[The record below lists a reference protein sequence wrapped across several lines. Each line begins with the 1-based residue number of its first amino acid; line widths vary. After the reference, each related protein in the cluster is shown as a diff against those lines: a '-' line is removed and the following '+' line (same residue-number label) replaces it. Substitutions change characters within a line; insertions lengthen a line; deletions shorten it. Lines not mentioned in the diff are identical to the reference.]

1 MSEGVLR
8 RPENSDQ
15 GILPDA
21 GSFRDRENRVY
32 RVGDRI
38 FRGISAGAYERW
50 KDVSSSQF
58 YNALLT
64 EAKIIPTTDVSNSE
78 IAHQGDLAG
87 WPAVLSHETI
97 PFVSYP
103 YEWSFSMLKD
113 SALLHLDILERAI
126 PQGWTLKDSSAYNI
140 QWRACRPV
148 FIDTPSF
155 DHYNAG
161 DPWRGYRQF
170 CMMFLYPL
178 MLKAYLGVDF
188 GPLLRSYLDGIDPAV
203 ADKFLWRGARF
214 RKGVFSHVHLHS
226 RMQERA
232 ATRELDEARRLT
244 EEAAGAPEATRPIR
258 HSEAMVLGLIQGLR
272 AMIEKMRTPKERTTW
287 SGYESDHSYSD
298 NSHQKKKEFV
308 DRHAAAR
315 DYKMIWDIGCN
326 TGTFSRICESH
337 ARHIIS
343 IDGDSK
349 AIDRLYQQEKP
360 RDAQRIL
367 PLIIDLTNVSP
378 NQGWRGA
385 ERKSL
390 ESRGK
395 PDLIVCLAL
404 IHHMV
409 ISANIPMAE
418 FIDWLAGM
426 GGDIIIEFVTAED
439 SMARMLLR
447 NKVNQYQDYTL
458 TEFERLITR
467 KFAITDSEELKGG
480 HRKIY
485 FLSRL

>member
-1 MSEGVLR
+1 MSEGALR
-8 RPENSDQ
+8 RPQSSDQ

-32 RVGDRI
+32 RAGDQI
-38 FRGISAGAYERW
+38 YRGVSASACQHW
-50 KDVSSSQF
+50 KEVSSCQF
-58 YNALLT
+58 YNALLS
-64 EAKIIPTTDVSNSE
+64 EAKLIPTTDVSHSDV
-78 IAHQGDLAG
+78 ARRGALAD
-87 WPAVLSHETI
+87 WPAVLAHETV

-113 SALLHLDILERAI
+113 SALLHLEILERAI

-140 QWRACRPV
+140 QWRACRPI
-148 FIDTPSF
+148 FIDIPSF
-155 DHYNAG
+155 EPYKAG

-188 GPLLRSYLDGIDPAV
+188 GPLLRSNLDGIDPVV
-203 ADKFLWRGARF
+203 ANKLLWRSARF

-226 RMQERA
+226 KMQERA
-232 ATRELDEARRLT
+232 AARELDEARRLT
-244 EEAAGAPEATRPIR
+244 EEAMGAPEARRPIR
-258 HSEAMVLGLIQGLR
+258 HTEAMVLGLIQGLC
-272 AMIEKMRTPKERTTW
+272 AMIEKMRTPDERTTW
-287 SGYESDHSYSD
+287 GGYETDHSYSD
-298 NSHQKKKEFV
+298 NSHQKKKDFV
-308 DRHAAAR
+308 DRHGSAR

-337 ARHIIS
+337 ARHVIS

-349 AIDRLYQQEKP
+349 AIDRLYQQEKT
-360 RDAQRIL
+360 RDAQKIL
-367 PLIIDLTNVSP
+367 PLIIDLRNVSP
-378 NQGWRGA
+378 NQGWRGV

-390 ESRGK
+390 ENRAK
-395 PDLIVCLAL
+395 PDLVVCLAL

-409 ISANIPMAE
+409 ISANIPMTE
-418 FIDWLAGM
+418 FIDWLADL
-426 GGDIIIEFVTAED
+426 GGDLIIEFVTAED

-447 NKVNQYQDYTL
+447 NKVNQYQDYTM
-458 TEFERLITR
+458 TEFERLIAR
-467 KFAITDSEELKGG
+467 KFMIANSEELKGG

-485 FLSRL
+485 FLRRL